1 MKRRGIR
8 VNFFRFLWKAKAIK
22 ELIIVIVECTNYIIA
37 IVEDE
42 KLKMF
47 GTKISSLI
55 KEITGKD
62 IKEIKF

>member
-1 MKRRGIR
+1 MKRRGIK

-22 ELIIVIVECTNYIIA
+22 ELIIVIVELTNYIIA
-37 IVEDE
+37 VVQDD

-47 GTKISSLI
+47 GTKIKNLI